1 MVRAV
6 NSGGVSGWALGPNFT
21 TLLEG
26 ETIPPGS
33 QAAQAAPAVPTNLRF
48 DDPTDSSCRVRWDA
62 SDGATDYYVRYRPTV
77 GGRWTSEPHGGR
89 RTHNNILDLEPGTEY
104 RWAVRAINSSGVSGW
119 AWGPNFTTYGAL
131 PEAETMPPGSPES
144 DRDALEEFYW
154 HLFEAKPAN
163 SGPIRTLTENHW
175 LSRSTLAKWYGVKV
189 NEEGRV
195 VELSLDN
202 STGAILRRPRSSPWL
217 YAISEKALIALT
229 RLTEL
234 RRLELYQGYLNF
246 SQLPE
251 TIRNLQKLEYLDLR
265 GNHLAGEPLPE
276 AICDLS
282 NLKYL
287 NLQWTNF
294 NGPLPDCFGNLTQLE
309 YLDISEQF
317 YAFRGEGTLVD
328 SVIGVLEP
336 LPSSIG
342 NLQSLKHLNLFRTGI
357 RTIPP
362 EIGQL
367 TQLEELNV
375 TDNPLTGRLPPEL
388 GSLRNLKNLFIW
400 GAGPLPPEWGQME
413 SLERLRVTGPYTVGQ
428 SSPGQSGWYY
438 DLDEAGLDTLPALE
452 GTLPPE
458 WGQMGNLKSLYLKGF
473 LSGPLPP
480 EWGQL
485 HKLEFLDLNDLEL
498 TGPLPAE
505 WGQMASLRELLLSD
519 NLLSGPL
526 PAEIGDMTSLVELR
540 LNNNLIT
547 GPIPPE
553 INKLKSL
560 ESLYLGGNQLTGP
573 IPDLSEMR
581 SLVYLILGDNRLSGE
596 IPSPFPV
603 LSNLQ
608 YLSLGDNQFT
618 GPFPDISGLW
628 ALRQF
633 RFEGNDSLE
642 VYGNDLEWKGC
653 VPQRLLPHK
662 LNHHHPNYE
671 GNFGRVAVCQN
682 E

>member
-1 MVRAV
+1 MKTCSLALPKLGSVHIIHIKTMRGLSV
-6 NSGGVSGWALGPNFT
+6 FVLILLVSFFALSCSKDRPAPLAPAGK
-21 TLLEG
+21 
-26 ETIPPGS
+26 S

-48 DDPTDSSCRVRWDA
+48 DDPTDSSCIVRWDA
-62 SDGATDYYVRYRPTV
+62 SDGAFYYYVRYRPAV
-77 GGRWTSEPHGGR
+77 GGRWTNEPHGGKR
-89 RTHNNILDLEPGTEY
+89 IHNNILDLEPGTEY
-104 RWAVRAINSSGVSGW
+104 SWAVRAVNSGGVSGW
-119 AWGPNFTTYGAL
+119 ALGPNFTTLPEAETMPPGSPESDRDGAL

-144 DRDALEEFYW
+144 DRDVLVEFYW

-163 SGPIRTLTENHW
+163 SGPIRGLTENHW

-202 STGAILRRPRSSPWL
+202 STEAILRRPRSSPWL

-287 NLQWTNF
+287 NLHRTNF

-342 NLQSLKHLNLFRTGI
+342 NLQSLKHLNLFKTGI
-357 RTIPP
+357 KTIPP

-367 TQLEELNV
+367 TQLEELDV
-375 TDNPLTGRLPPEL
+375 TGNPLTGRLPPEL

-413 SLERLRVTGPYTVGQ
+413 SLERLRVTGPYTVEH
-428 SSPGQSGWYY
+428 SYPGPSGWWP

-485 HKLEFLDLNDLEL
+485 HKLEFIDLNDLEL

-505 WGQMASLRELLLSD
+505 WGQMASLKKLLLRD
-519 NLLSGPL
+519 
-526 PAEIGDMTSLVELR
+526 
-540 LNNNLIT
+540 
-547 GPIPPE
+547 
-553 INKLKSL
+553 
-560 ESLYLGGNQLTGP
+560 
-573 IPDLSEMR
+573 
-581 SLVYLILGDNRLSGE
+581 
-596 IPSPFPV
+596 
-603 LSNLQ
+603 
-608 YLSLGDNQFT
+608 
-618 GPFPDISGLW
+618 
-628 ALRQF
+628 
-633 RFEGNDSLE
+633 
-642 VYGNDLEWKGC
+642 
-653 VPQRLLPHK
+653 QR
-662 LNHHHPNYE
+662 
-671 GNFGRVAVCQN
+671 
-682 E
+682 

>member
-1 MVRAV
+1 MFISTSEIRVSAYNSHKNHERSICVCSNPTRFLFCPFLLERSACAACAGGQVSSRASRPSRADQWPAVGGRWTNEPHGGKRIHNNILDLEPGTEYSWAVRAV
-6 NSGGVSGWALGPNFT
+6 NSGGVSGWAL
-21 TLLEG
+21 
-26 ETIPPGS
+26 
-33 QAAQAAPAVPTNLRF
+33 
-48 DDPTDSSCRVRWDA
+48 
-62 SDGATDYYVRYRPTV
+62 
-77 GGRWTSEPHGGR
+77 
-89 RTHNNILDLEPGTEY
+89 
-104 RWAVRAINSSGVSGW
+104 
-119 AWGPNFTTYGAL
+119 GPNFTTYGAL

-144 DRDALEEFYW
+144 DRAVLVEFYW

-163 SGPIRTLTENHW
+163 SGPIRRLTENHW

-202 STGAILRRPRSSPWL
+202 STEAIWRRPRSSPWL

-287 NLQWTNF
+287 NLHRTNF

-317 YAFRGEGTLVD
+317 YAFRGEGTLVN

-342 NLQSLKHLNLFRTGI
+342 NLQSLKHLNLFKTGI
-357 RTIPP
+357 KTIPP

-367 TQLEELNV
+367 TQLEELDV
-375 TDNPLTGRLPPEL
+375 TGNPLTGRLPPEL

-428 SSPGQSGWYY
+428 SSPGQSWWWY

-485 HKLEFLDLNDLEL
+485 HKLEFIDLNDLEL

-505 WGQMASLRELLLSD
+505 WGQMASLKKLLLRD

-526 PAEIGDMTSLVELR
+526 PAEIGDMTSLVELE
-540 LNNNLIT
+540 LGNNLIS
-547 GPIPPE
+547 GPIPLE
-553 INKLKSL
+553 IRKLWSL
-560 ESLYLGGNQLTGP
+560 ERLVLYGNQLSGS
-573 IPDLSEMR
+573 IPNLSGLGSLR
-581 SLVYLILGDNRLSGE
+581 SLNLGNNQLSGR
-596 IPSPFPV
+596 IPSPFP
-603 LSNLQ
+603 
-608 YLSLGDNQFT
+608 SLPSIVDIALHNNQFT
-618 GPFPDISGLW
+618 GPFPDISHLFN
-628 ALRQF
+628 LRF
-633 RFEGNDSLE
+633 FVFEGNDDLE
-642 VYGNDLEWKGC
+642 VYGNALEWKGC
-653 VPQRLLPHK
+653 VPQRLLPPK